1 MNTPLDKRKVAKS
14 FSRAASTYE
23 DVAIVQ
29 QAVLAEHLD
38 RLSFSQIEPERILD
52 LGSGTGTGTQQLSK
66 KYKKSRV
73 VAMDIAKGM
82 LQEHRKKLPRFR
94 NKTDLLCADLDYL
107 PIADESVDLVFSN
120 LAIQWSNDLH
130 QLIKE
135 FRRVLRTGGLLSF
148 TTVGPD
154 TLRELRDAWSSI
166 GADDHV
172 HDFLDMHEIGDALI
186 SNGFGAPVLD
196 VDRYT
201 LTYPDVKSLLTDLK
215 KLGATNS
222 SSERSRGMMGREMI
236 RNLELAYEKQ
246 RTEGKLPLTYEI
258 VYAHAWVPAESMR
271 PQDGSTVAHFPASE
285 IKRRS

>member
-23 DVAIVQ
+23 EVAVVQ
-29 QAVLAEHLD
+29 QSVLAEHLE
-38 RLSFSQIEPERILD
+38 RLSFAKIEPERILD
-52 LGSGTGTGTQQLSK
+52 LGSGTGTGAQELSK

-73 VAMDIAKGM
+73 IAMDIAQGM
-82 LQEHRKKLPRFR
+82 LLEHRKNLPRFR
-94 NKTDLLCADLDYL
+94 NRTDLICADLDHL
-107 PIADESVDLVFSN
+107 PLEDNSIDLVFSN

-130 QLIKE
+130 QVIKE

-154 TLRELRDAWSSI
+154 TLRELRDAWNSI
-166 GADDHV
+166 GAGDHV

-201 LTYPDVKSLLTDLK
+201 LTYPDVKSLLSDLK

-236 RNLELAYEKQ
+236 SKLERAYEKQ
-246 RTEGKLPLTYEI
+246 RIEGKLPLTYEI
-258 VYAHAWVPAESMR
+258 VYGHAWVPPEDMR
-271 PQDGSTVAHFPASE
+271 SQDGSTVAHFPASE

>member
-1 MNTPLDKRKVAKS
+1 MNTLLDKRKVAKS

-23 DVAIVQ
+23 DVAVVQ

-38 RLSFSQIEPERILD
+38 RLSFTQIEPERILD
-52 LGSGTGTGTQQLSK
+52 LGSGTGTGSLQLAK
-66 KYKKSRV
+66 KYKKTRV
-73 VAMDIAKGM
+73 IAMDLAKGM
-82 LQEHRKKLPRFR
+82 LQEHRKKLSRFR
-94 NKTDLLCADLDYL
+94 NRTDLLCADLDSL
-107 PIADESVDLVFSN
+107 PIADESIDLVFSN

-130 QLIKE
+130 QLIRE

-154 TLRELRDAWSSI
+154 TLRELRDAWMSI
-166 GADDHV
+166 GAEDHI

-201 LTYPDVKSLLTDLK
+201 LTYPDVKSLLSDLK
-215 KLGATNS
+215 KLGATNAS
-222 SSERSRGMMGREMI
+222 ADRAKGMMGREMI
-236 RNLELAYEKQ
+236 NKLTKSYENQ
-246 RTEGKLPLTYEI
+246 RFEGKLPLTYEI
-258 VYAHAWVPAESMR
+258 VYAHAWVPAENMR
-271 PQDGSTVAHFPASE
+271 PQDGSTVSHFPISE

>member
-1 MNTPLDKRKVAKS
+1 MSISLDKRKVAKS

-23 DVAIVQ
+23 DVAVVQ
-29 QAVLAEHLD
+29 QAVQVEHLD
-38 RLSFSQIEPERILD
+38 RLSFAKIEPERILD
-52 LGSGTGTGTQQLSK
+52 LGSGTGSGAQELSK

-73 VAMDIAKGM
+73 IAMDIAQGM

-94 NKTDLLCADLDYL
+94 NRTDLICADLDYL
-107 PIADESVDLVFSN
+107 PIEDKSIDLVFSN

-130 QLIKE
+130 QVIRE

-154 TLRELRDAWSSI
+154 TLRELRDAWTSI
-166 GADDHV
+166 GAEDHV

-201 LTYPDVKSLLTDLK
+201 LTYPDVKSLMKDLK

-222 SSERSRGMMGREMI
+222 SSERSRGMMGREMV
-236 RNLELAYEKQ
+236 RKLESSYEKQ
-246 RTEGKLPLTYEI
+246 RIEGKLPLTYEI
-258 VYAHAWVPAESMR
+258 VYAHAWIPAEDMK
-271 PQDGSTVAHFPASE
+271 PQDGSTVANFPVSE